1 MKTISRRDLYAMGE
15 PLGDSATRKKP
26 GGGYVCG
33 FGGSSSSRNDQT
45 TNNIDKR
52 LVTGEGSVGISSENS
67 EISVNVESVDAALVA
82 RALDS
87 IDKNNAIV
95 GQGLN
100 ELFTKG
106 EGLIGQTQKSIA
118 DAYSMAQTDAKG
130 TIDNRTITVLAVA
143 GVAALW
149 AFNRGNK

>member
-1 MKTISRRDLYAMGE
+1 MNTISRRDLYAMGE
-15 PLGDSATRKKP
+15 PLGDGATQKKL

-33 FGGSSSSRNDQT
+33 FGGSSSSSSRQT
-45 TNNIDKR
+45 TNNTDKR

-67 EISVNVESVDAALVA
+67 DISVNVETVDGAIVA

-87 IDKNNAIV
+87 IDKNNAIL
-95 GQGLN
+95 GEGLDA
-100 ELFTKG
+100 LFTKG
-106 EGLIGQTQKSIA
+106 EGLIGATQKAVA
-118 DAYSMAQTDAKG
+118 DAYGQAQTDAKG

-149 AFNRGNK
+149 AFNRGKK

>member
-1 MKTISRRDLYAMGE
+1 MTISRRELYAAGE
-15 PLGDSATRKKP
+15 PFGDCATQRKP
-26 GGGYVCG
+26 CGGYLCG
-33 FGGSSSSRNDQT
+33 GGSSSSSSAQT
-45 TNNIDKR
+45 TNNTDKR

-67 EISVNVESVDAALVA
+67 EISVNVESIDGALVA

-87 IDKNNAIV
+87 IDKNNAIL
-95 GQGLN
+95 GEGLDQ
-100 ELFTKG
+100 LFTKG
-106 EGLIGQTQKSIA
+106 EGLIGTTQKAVA